1 MKNNKFKIILGTVL
15 CLVPILFG
23 LSVWDELPGQMPIH
37 FGINGEAD
45 GFASKPFAVIGIP
58 VIMAGFN
65 LIMHLASR
73 LEKRREN
80 YSKKLE
86 SLTYFI
92 VPAICNIIFP
102 IVLFKA
108 MGKDVKIEVIIPAFV
123 RFVIIIVGNY
133 LPKCKQNSTMG
144 IKIPWTLSSEENWN
158 RTHHMAGYLWM
169 GAGIIGLI
177 ASLLG
182 ASAVCL
188 PIFAV
193 IIIIPTV
200 YSYMLHKKGI

>member
-108 MGKDVKIEVIIPAFV
+108 MGKDVKIEVIIPVFV
-123 RFVIIIVGNY
+123 CIMLIFIGNY

-158 RTHHMAGYLWM
+158 RSHHMSGYLWM

>member
-58 VIMAGFN
+58 VIVAGFN

-108 MGKDVKIEVIIPAFV
+108 MGKDVKIEVIIPVFV
-123 RFVIIIVGNY
+123 CIMLIFIGNY

-158 RTHHMAGYLWM
+158 RTHHMSGYLWM

-177 ASLLG
+177 VSLLG

>member
-1 MKNNKFKIILGTVL
+1 
-15 CLVPILFG
+15 
-23 LSVWDELPGQMPIH
+23 MPIH

-108 MGKDVKIEVIIPAFV
+108 MGKDVKIEVIIPVFV
-123 RFVIIIVGNY
+123 CIMLIFIGNY

-158 RTHHMAGYLWM
+158 RTHHMSGYLWM

>member
-1 MKNNKFKIILGTVL
+1 MG
-15 CLVPILFG
+15 
-23 LSVWDELPGQMPIH
+23 
-37 FGINGEAD
+37 
-45 GFASKPFAVIGIP
+45 
-58 VIMAGFN
+58 
-65 LIMHLASR
+65 
-73 LEKRREN
+73 
-80 YSKKLE
+80 
-86 SLTYFI
+86 
-92 VPAICNIIFP
+92 
-102 IVLFKA
+102 VLFL
-108 MGKDVKIEVIIPAFV
+108 II
-123 RFVIIIVGNY
+123 GNY

-158 RTHHMAGYLWM
+158 RTHHMSGYLWM

>member
-108 MGKDVKIEVIIPAFV
+108 MGKDVKIEVIIPVFV
-123 RFVIIIVGNY
+123 CIMLIFIGNY

-158 RTHHMAGYLWM
+158 RTHHMSGYLWM

>member
-92 VPAICNIIFP
+92 VPVICNIIFP

-123 RFVIIIVGNY
+123 SFVIIIVGNY

>member
-92 VPAICNIIFP
+92 VPVICNIIFTT
-102 IVLFKA
+102 
-108 MGKDVKIEVIIPAFV
+108 
-123 RFVIIIVGNY
+123 
-133 LPKCKQNSTMG
+133 CK
-144 IKIPWTLSSEENWN
+144 
-158 RTHHMAGYLWM
+158 
-169 GAGIIGLI
+169 
-177 ASLLG
+177 
-182 ASAVCL
+182 
-188 PIFAV
+188 
-193 IIIIPTV
+193 
-200 YSYMLHKKGI
+200 